1 VSAAGSADAGYLA
14 VQTDDSTLGVNA
26 SNQLIAKAAGITATE
41 LATSVA
47 GDGLAGG
54 GGTALSVNVGAGI
67 AISGDAV
74 LVDTASS
81 VTFLAT
87 TAWTFPNGTTAEGLF
102 VTGAPVDANHV
113 VNKTYV
119 DNQVSGITWRE
130 PASVLEYLGTRTVAQ
145 IDAYRDDQGRSSG
158 RPAPSHR
165 EGEVCAGEANT
176 GLDPPRARRAGSECP
191 FKGSDELAALKM
203 LIAALRSA
211 LASCP
216 QDKHRSSDWETQIRP
231 GTSSA
236 HGRCC
241 RCRSRLRRC
250 DRAEIR
256 PTPRQRRRASLVG
269 RFL

>member
-191 FKGSDELAALKM
+191 FKG
-203 LIAALRSA
+203 
-211 LASCP
+211 P
-216 QDKHRSSDWETQIRP
+216 QDKHRNSDWETQIRP